1 MREGGQNDED
11 GIGRNTYLCSGPK
24 ELVFSREVYLIFNY
38 ITNTSAS
45 TVNRLYLYI
54 FDIIERLLDRNRVPY
69 INLAQLSYC
78 NCVATRQCVLCQ
90 IE

>member
-1 MREGGQNDED
+1 MREGGQNDEE
-11 GIGRNTYLCSGPK
+11 GIGRNTYLCSGSK
-24 ELVFSREVYLIFNY
+24 ELVFGREVHLIFNY

-45 TVNRLYLYI
+45 TVTRLCLYI
-54 FDIIERLLDRNRVPY
+54 FDMIERLLGRNRAPY

-90 IE
+90 ID